1 MPYVIVISCVTTE
14 TVMVS
19 CPAIFYQADEI
30 HLFRYTRDPGTSRAK
45 LYEDHYRSVCNQI
58 RSSLPQC
65 GIVEH
70 SDDPVYDLPRMVR
83 GLSILYSQIQKEH
96 PGAEVHANLSS
107 GPSEFIASLGIFA
120 FLNPEVKLFK
130 VPTKRYTVDAE
141 EFMLLHYDEKG
152 EAVGLSREVYEP
164 KPVPTVTLDG
174 PDEVLVRSLRIYG
187 QLLDKG
193 EEPTGPAMVSLLE
206 EKGLWI
212 CSRKNSEKRCGE
224 HTLDRNN
231 YYRNYANIWK
241 MLGWIEDRDLRE
253 YPPLTEEGRAV
264 IEMFYPE

>member
-19 CPAIFYQADEI
+19 SPSIFYKADEI
-30 HLFRYTRDPGTSRAK
+30 HLFEYTRDPGTARAK
-45 LYEDHYRSVCNQI
+45 LYEGHYRSVCNQI
-58 RSSLPQC
+58 RDSLPDC
-65 GIVEH
+65 KITEH

-83 GLSILYSQIQKEH
+83 GLSFLYSQIMKEH
-96 PGAEVHANLSS
+96 PDAEVHANLSS

-141 EFMLLHYDEKG
+141 EFMLQYYDEKG
-152 EAVGLSREVYEP
+152 EAVGLFREVYEP

-187 QLLDKG
+187 QLLDRG

-206 EKGLWI
+206 EKGLRI
-212 CSRKNSEKRCGE
+212 CSRKNPKKRCCE

-231 YYRNYANIWK
+231 YYRNYAIIWK
-241 MLGWIEDRDLRE
+241 MLGWIEDSDLRE
-253 YPPLTEEGRAV
+253 HNSLKLTGLIVLAS
-264 IEMFYPE
+264 FS